1 LAHRQI
7 APFPETGEAPLHG
20 PALDQDM
27 PPATATANADIRPE
41 AVHQPLMATA
51 RMGLP
56 QADDIA
62 QPELDD
68 LSLIG

>member
-1 LAHRQI
+1 
-7 APFPETGEAPLHG
+7 
-20 PALDQDM
+20 M
-27 PPATATANADIRPE
+27 PPAPATANADIRPE

-68 LSLIG
+68 LGLIG